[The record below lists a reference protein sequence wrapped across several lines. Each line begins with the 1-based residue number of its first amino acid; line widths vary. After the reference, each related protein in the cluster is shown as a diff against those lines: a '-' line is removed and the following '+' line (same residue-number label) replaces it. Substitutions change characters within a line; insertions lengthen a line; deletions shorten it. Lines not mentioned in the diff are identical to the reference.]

1 MRLIGLFAKIFLF
14 LFILF
19 FIGRASF
26 LITYFSE
33 VSEISLTEVFLSFY
47 HAVPLDISAIC
58 FALALPYL
66 MLLFQIFWN
75 KNFLTQFISPSFP
88 KNLALELLSMPTISN
103 PFEEK
108 KDYFLSLSYQT
119 CLKEGVKVTPNGSGQ
134 VANISEASSGVTKYC
149 PSQIRPSAAQVN
161 FPIIVQGEVY
171 FTFLNLSI
179 DSTLLS

>member
-75 KNFLTQFISPSFP
+75 KNFLTQFINTYIKVVIF
-88 KNLALELLSMPTISN
+88 LVALVTAGEIAVY
-103 PFEEK
+103 K
-108 KDYFLSLSYQT
+108 GW
-119 CLKEGVKVTPNGSGQ
+119 GVKLHYKVFIHLKNPAEMLHTGHLGHYLSH
-134 VANISEASSGVTKYC
+134 SRRSS
-149 PSQIRPSAAQVN
+149 
-161 FPIIVQGEVY
+161 F
-171 FTFLNLSI
+171 
-179 DSTLLS
+179 